1 MNIKDAALAAT
12 FASEK
17 LIVPEWDGV
26 TVEVREMTGRDRA
39 HFTKLSFKENFEAM
53 WPDLV
58 TACTFDPETGKPAF
72 GKADRDALLAVSA
85 AALDR
90 IATVALRLSGM
101 NQDAIEQAE
110 KNSERASGESTS
122 DSPATSE

>member
-12 FASEK
+12 FKSEK
-17 LIVPEWDGV
+17 LTIPEWDGV

-39 HFTKLSFKENFEAM
+39 HFTQLSVKENFENM

-58 TACTFDPETGKPAF
+58 IACTFDPETGQSAF
-72 GKADRDALLAVSA
+72 GKADRDALKSVSA

-110 KNSERASGESTS
+110 KNSGRANGDFTFA
-122 DSPATSE
+122 SPETSE